1 MVLAPMRYKT
11 FVWPHNPR
19 VYSIEY
25 KRKVAVNKVPFGRYY
40 LQDLG
45 ITRRVMQGEG
55 EFVGADAYETFK
67 QLASLFYENSPG
79 VLIHPLWQTANAYFV
94 GLTLQQ
100 EPRADYV
107 KYTFEFWECYD
118 FYDTTGS
125 AVTASAASS
134 SGGTT
139 GSTQAAWH
147 TVVQGETLWG
157 IAVQFGV
164 TLEQLLA
171 WNPDIRNPNLITVGQ
186 RVQVGG

>member
-55 EFVGADAYETFK
+55 EFVGEDAYETFK

>member
-1 MVLAPMRYKT
+1 MILAPMRYKT

-55 EFVGADAYETFK
+55 EFVGPEAYETFK

-79 VLIHPLWQTANAYFV
+79 VLIHTLWQTSNAYFV

-118 FYDTTGS
+118 FYDTAGS
-125 AVTASAASS
+125 AVTAAAALSAGE
-134 SGGTT
+134 GG
-139 GSTQAAWH
+139 SAQAGQH
-147 TVVQGETLWG
+147 TVAQGETLWG
-157 IAVQFGV
+157 IASRYGV

-171 WNPDIRNPNLITVGQ
+171 WNPAIRNPNQLAVGQ
-186 RVQVGG
+186 KVQVSG